1 MGKAGDAAQPG
12 PQSGSGRIIL
22 DQPFQLSPDELIAY
36 IKQSAAESAAAD
48 ARERLNFFFT
58 LIGIVV
64 GLAAGAAAGVFFML
78 QASLEK
84 TATEVSGRQIEALRG
99 TLGEDLKRQF
109 TDLKTENDRA
119 LQDAVGSILLL
130 SLIGAEANSLTSDPR
145 GSRQVDRDRMIGML
159 EARKAEILALSG
171 PTRELA
177 FRRLEDMVAA
187 FAASGDLFAAER
199 LIGIYP
205 DDLLAID
212 GVRAT
217 YANLLVERL
226 LAEPGMAQSAAATID
241 GLLARPYD
249 RRDLSLGDA
258 MRTLSIVRDALARGL
273 DQAAIVARLSE
284 AEAESPGYLGG
295 FRGSMEFLRD
305 RYRSE
310 GLTRSATGEREV
322 AIFIDAGREA
332 ARTQPAALP
341 GTRTAQP

>member
-1 MGKAGDAAQPG
+1 MSDAQPNAESG
-12 PQSGSGRIIL
+12 PAVPPELVLNR
-22 DQPFQLSPDELIAY
+22 PFVLSQEELIAY

-84 TATEVSGRQIEALRG
+84 TAQDVSARQIDSLRQSLDQG
-99 TLGEDLKRQF
+99 LDRKFADLR
-109 TDLKTENDRA
+109 TENDRA
-119 LQDAVGSILLL
+119 LQDTVGSILLL

-145 GSRQVDRDRMIGML
+145 GSRQVDRDRMIAML
-159 EARKAEILALSG
+159 EERKPEIMALGG

-199 LIGIYP
+199 LIAIYP

-217 YANLLVERL
+217 YANLLTERL
-226 LAEPGMAQSAAATID
+226 LAEPGMAQSAATTID

-249 RRDLSLGDA
+249 RRDLNLGDA
-258 MRTLSIVRDALARGL
+258 MRTLSIVRDALTKGL
-273 DQAAIVARLSE
+273 DRDAIATRLRE
-284 AEAESPGYLGG
+284 ADAEAPGYLGG
-295 FRGSMEFLRD
+295 FQGSMDFLRS
-305 RYRSE
+305 RYRSD
-310 GLTRSATGEREV
+310 GLTRSPTGETEV
-322 AIFIDAGREA
+322 ALFIAAGRA
-332 ARTQPAALP
+332 AAQALP
-341 GTRTAQP
+341 PPAPPPQRTAQP